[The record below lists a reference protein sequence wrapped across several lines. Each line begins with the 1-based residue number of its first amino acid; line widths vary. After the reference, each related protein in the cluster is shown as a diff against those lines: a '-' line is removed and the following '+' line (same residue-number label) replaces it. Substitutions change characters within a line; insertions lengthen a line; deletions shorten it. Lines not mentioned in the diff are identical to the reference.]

1 MARGHD
7 HKVDRLRGVYL
18 FGRCSDKEL
27 KKLAGIAD
35 EIAYRAGHVL
45 CAEGD
50 HAGECFVIIDGSAE
64 VRHGEQVVRTVGPG
78 ESVGEMGLLN
88 HKPRSA
94 TVVAT
99 TALSAYV
106 IDGRRFG
113 SLLEEAPGLSRA
125 LLEEL
130 SDRLR
135 TLDAAYSQP
144 TTV

>member
-1 MARGHD
+1 MVRGHD
-7 HKVDRLRGVYL
+7 HKVDRLRAVYL
-18 FGRCSDKEL
+18 FQRCSAKEL

-35 EIAYRAGHVL
+35 EVEYRAGHVL

-50 HAGECFVIIDGSAE
+50 HASECFVIIDGEAE
-64 VRHGEQVVRTVGPG
+64 VRHGDRVVRTVGSG
-78 ESVGEMGLLN
+78 ASVGEMGLLN

-99 TALSAYV
+99 SALSAYV

-113 SLLEEAPGLSRA
+113 GLLEEAPGLSRA

-144 TTV
+144 TPV